1 MLLLNYR
8 RLQQALLA
16 TTAADHRDKRVRAK
30 AGHLRERQVHRHEGR
45 IRVRLLLWFHEE
57 GRQVRGHRRM
67 PVGILRRRN
76 LSELRGKLHVPVSAG
91 IRGGR

>member
-16 TTAADHRDKRVRAK
+16 TTAANHRDKRVCAE
-30 AGHLRERQVHRHEGR
+30 AGHMRKRQVHRHEGW
-45 IRVRLLLWFHEE
+45 IRVRLLLRFYEE

-67 PVGILRRRN
+67 PAGILRRRY
-76 LSELRGKLHVPVSAG
+76 LPELRGKLHVPVSAG
-91 IRGGR
+91 IRGCR